1 MSDQRRLK
9 YPQITLDF
17 SHFPTTLLTNLTYSL
32 PGCLP
37 GGSVVENLPAN
48 AGDTGDIV
56 SVPGLER
63 SPGEGNGNQLQYSC
77 LGSLV
82 DRGAWWA
89 TICGVARV
97 GQDFVTI
104 QQQIPSCS

>member
-17 SHFPTTLLTNLTYSL
+17 SHFLTTLLTNLIYSL
-32 PGCLP
+32 PGGLP
-37 GGSVVENLPAN
+37 GGSVVENLPVN
-48 AGDTGDIV
+48 AGDTGDTV
-56 SVPGLER
+56 LVPGLER
-63 SPGEGNGNQLQYSC
+63 SPGEGNGNPLQYSC
-77 LGSLV
+77 LGNLV

-97 GQDFVTI
+97 RQDFVTI